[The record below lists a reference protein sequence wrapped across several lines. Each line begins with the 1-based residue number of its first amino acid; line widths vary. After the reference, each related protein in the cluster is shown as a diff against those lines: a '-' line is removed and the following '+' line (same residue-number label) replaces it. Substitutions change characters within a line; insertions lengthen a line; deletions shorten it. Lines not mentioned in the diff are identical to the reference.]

1 MSVFSSSINHRSFYW
16 QISMLCFVLGVL
28 LAAAWHTTTSISR
41 RGAINTNPAVH
52 YSNTA
57 IDLTA
62 KNEAEIKKS
71 RDRIS
76 ELENT
81 LAHHG
86 DAEKTLN
93 KSLQDMK
100 DLLAITEVEGGGVV
114 ITLSDS
120 PKQPLNPADQIN
132 QSHLIHDYDVA
143 NVVNELKAAGAEAI
157 AVNGQ
162 RVGFTSA
169 VRCVGPVIHVNGQG
183 VAPPIAIQAIGNT
196 DTLFGGLDMI
206 GGILE
211 KIRRYDPSMARIE
224 KKAKMRLPAFSGSI
238 QFQYAKPIRPK
249 ESSQKESDK

>member
-16 QISMLCFVLGVL
+16 QISMLCFVLGLL

-41 RGAINTNPAVH
+41 SGAINTNPIFRPN
-52 YSNTA
+52 SNP
-57 IDLTA
+57 DLTA
-62 KNEAEIKKS
+62 KNEAEIKKN
-71 RDRIS
+71 RERIA
-76 ELENT
+76 ELENA
-81 LAHHG
+81 LAHQG

-120 PKQPLNPADQIN
+120 AKQPINPADQIN
-132 QSHLIHDYDVA
+132 QIHLIHDFDVA

-162 RVGFTSA
+162 RIGFASA
-169 VRCVGPVIHVNGQG
+169 IRCVGPVIHVNGQG
-183 VAPPIAIQAIGNT
+183 VAPPVAIQAIGNA
-196 DTLFGGLDMI
+196 DALFGGLDMI

-211 KIRRYDPSMARIE
+211 KIRRYDPAMARIE
-224 KKAKMRLPAFSGSI
+224 KRSKMRLPAFSGSI

-249 ESSQKESDK
+249 ESSQKESGNR